1 MPKFKVGDRVR
12 GIKAQDG
19 NTKVIGT
26 RGTVLYVL
34 PNGDAAIR
42 FDMDIAGHSCSSQC
56 KYGHGW
62 YCRPDALAL
71 DISNTA
77 KVIIFTQGNK
87 VIAKILKDK
96 KVIGIASATCSP
108 DDEFNLLTGAQI
120 ALARLGKQCDVKPV
134 LLKETLNKALENFEI
149 I

>member
-19 NTKVIGT
+19 NTKMIGT
-26 RGTVLYVL
+26 RGTVLCVF
-34 PNGDAAIR
+34 PTGEVAVG
-42 FDMDIAGHSCSSQC
+42 FDKDIEGHSCSSRC
-56 KYGHGW
+56 KAGHGW
-62 YCRPDALAL
+62 NCSPDTLAL

-87 VIAKILKDK
+87 VIAKALKDK
-96 KVIGIASATCSP
+96 KVIGIASAACSP
-108 DDEFNLLTGAQI
+108 DDKFNLLTGAQI
-120 ALARLGKQCDVKPV
+120 ALARLGKQCDAKPV
-134 LLKETLNKALENFEI
+134 LLKEFLTNIEI